1 VTPGL
6 EAAAFDLDFGRIGVA
21 ICFDL
26 NWPNLWAELAQKNI
40 DFACWISAYEGGF
53 PVKAYAWM
61 HRYPIVS
68 SVWPYH
74 ARVVDITGDVLAS
87 TSRWSRVAACD
98 LNLDRELLH
107 TDLQIDKIAQI
118 QARYGSDVLVKTYT
132 EEHLILIESLAP
144 GLCVRDIMREFGLVS
159 YRDYIERCT
168 ELRNETIGQ
177 AALRS

>member
-1 VTPGL
+1 
-6 EAAAFDLDFGRIGVA
+6 
-21 ICFDL
+21 
-26 NWPNLWAELAQKNI
+26 
-40 DFACWISAYEGGF
+40 
-53 PVKAYAWM
+53 
-61 HRYPIVS
+61 
-68 SVWPYH
+68 
-74 ARVVDITGDVLAS
+74 VVDITGDVLAS

-144 GLCVRDIMREFGLVS
+144 GLRVRDIMREFGLVS

-177 AALRS
+177 AVLRA